1 MPTFA
6 EELLLLLTDEN
17 GALLPIRKDALDC
30 ALAGAVLMD
39 LAFAWRIDTDP
50 QALVVTDRTPT
61 GDPVLDR
68 ILEKIAARAETADT
82 RTWIK
87 DLSIDEAD
95 AIREQALAG
104 LVERGILERRAGG
117 LPWLFRSRRHPAA
130 DGGAV
135 RAIRRRIGDVLHSG
149 DIPDPRDIALIA
161 LLDACDILPD
171 LLPVREIERC
181 RPRIEQL
188 RRMDLIGREVAGA
201 IADIERML
209 ALAVRSRSARF
220 RRLLLHLSFAGVLAA
235 AATLVAPR
243 VPIPDRFGPTFFEL
257 LWFDGVWRQWS
268 GYALLGF
275 SGAGL
280 VAALRMKARPAL
292 RSGTSIRWRL
302 AHVGL
307 GLCCVL
313 LLFGHTGFRLGANLN
328 AALMGCYVAALISGA
343 LAGISIHG
351 TSRLRSMGMT
361 PRLRV
366 VPMRLHV
373 VALFPLP
380 ALLILHIL
388 VVYLY

>member
-1 MPTFA
+1 MLTFA
-6 EELLLLLTDEN
+6 EELILLLTDED
-17 GALLPIRKDALDC
+17 GALLPIQKDAFEC

-39 LAFAWRIDTDP
+39 LAFAWRVDTDP
-50 QALVVTDRTPT
+50 RALVVTDRTPT
-61 GDPVLDR
+61 GNPVLDR
-68 ILEKIAARAETADT
+68 ILEKIAARAETVDT
-82 RTWIK
+82 RTWIR

-104 LVERGILERRAGG
+104 LVESGVLEQRSGTFPWAFRA
-117 LPWLFRSRRHPAA
+117 PRHPAV
-130 DGGAV
+130 DGEAA
-135 RAIRRRIGDVLHSG
+135 RAIRLRIGNALHS
-149 DIPDPRDIALIA
+149 DDVPDPRDVALIA

-171 LLPVREIERC
+171 LFPVREIERC

-201 IADIERML
+201 IADIERTL

-220 RRLLLHLSFAGVLAA
+220 RRLLLHLSVVAALAA
-235 AATLVAPR
+235 VATLMAPR
-243 VPIPDRFGPTFFEL
+243 VSIPDRFGPTFFEL
-257 LWFDGVWRQWS
+257 LWFDGAWQEWS
-268 GYALLGF
+268 GYGLLGF

-280 VAALRMKARPAL
+280 VAALRMKARPVL
-292 RSGTSIRWRL
+292 RSGASIRWRL
-302 AHVGL
+302 AHVGF

-328 AALMGCYVAALISGA
+328 AALMVSYVAALLSGA
-343 LAGISIHG
+343 LAGISTHG
-351 TSRLRSMGMT
+351 VSWLRSMGMA

-380 ALLILHIL
+380 ALLIIHVL